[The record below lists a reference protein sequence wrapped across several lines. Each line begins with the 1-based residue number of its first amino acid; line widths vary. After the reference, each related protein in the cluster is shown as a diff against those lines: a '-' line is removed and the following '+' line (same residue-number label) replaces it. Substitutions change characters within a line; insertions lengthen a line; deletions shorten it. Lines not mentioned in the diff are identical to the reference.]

1 MQLNRFWTLKTPIPL
16 FSRLTFQFR
25 VRILHHSGF
34 SQESD
39 AIDWIDARF
48 HLARLRFGRARKL
61 RKQGISRAPADRA
74 ALDGRRSSGCRP
86 DCAKEE
92 PSLCGCIPQT
102 AFQKF
107 HSSLFYPTTERF

>member
-1 MQLNRFWTLKTPIPL
+1 MLLNRFWTLKAPIPL

-61 RKQGISRAPADRA
+61 CESSRRLKNNHAPAPFAFCSCLA
-74 ALDGRRSSGCRP
+74 ALTQAGHFPEAGTSRNSGWQMKQRLSS
-86 DCAKEE
+86 E
-92 PSLCGCIPQT
+92 L
-102 AFQKF
+102 
-107 HSSLFYPTTERF
+107 